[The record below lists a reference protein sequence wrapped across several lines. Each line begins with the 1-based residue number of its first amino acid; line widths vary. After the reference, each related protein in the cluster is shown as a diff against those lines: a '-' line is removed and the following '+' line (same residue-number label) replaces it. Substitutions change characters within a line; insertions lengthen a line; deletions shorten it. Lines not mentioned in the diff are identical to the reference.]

1 MPMKTILLISIF
13 LTSIYAS
20 MGDCFTCHPK
30 LIKGIDDNEE
40 HKPMLTCIKC
50 HTPSRASVLE
60 CGDKC
65 FSCHKEVDLAPE
77 EIPEHRVFEDCREC
91 HVNAK
96 KELLD
101 ITKTFDQSHVDTLK
115 DFLLQ

>member
-1 MPMKTILLISIF
+1 MKSLVFIFIF
-13 LTSIYAS
+13 LTSIHAS

-30 LIKGIDDNEE
+30 LIKGIDASKE

-50 HTPSRASVLE
+50 HSPSRESVVE

-65 FSCHKEVDLAPE
+65 FSCHKQEDLEPE
-77 EIPEHRVFEDCREC
+77 EITEHKVFEDCREC
-91 HVNAK
+91 HVKVKNK
-96 KELLD
+96 MLD
-101 ITKTFDQSHVDTLK
+101 ITNSFDQSNVDSLK